1 MHSMVY
7 IVTVA
12 SLIGGSHLKL
22 IFFLILNMTLK
33 SHCLVLVPAEADF
46 LITRVRSIGY
56 S

>member
-33 SHCLVLVPAEADF
+33 SHCLVLAEADF